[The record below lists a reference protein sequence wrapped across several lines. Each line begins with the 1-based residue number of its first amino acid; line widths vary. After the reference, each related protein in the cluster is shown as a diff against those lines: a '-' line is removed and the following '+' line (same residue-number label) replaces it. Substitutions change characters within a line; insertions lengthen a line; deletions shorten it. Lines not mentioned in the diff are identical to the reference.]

1 MAFKKNYM
9 KKTFILA
16 FLLTIVSISYGQNTR
31 FHIYTGY
38 AFDDKIDSY
47 YDANNYYKGTIRG
60 NFMWGGG
67 IEFMPHKYTG
77 LEISYLR
84 MDTEA
89 PMTYFNNGTK
99 NKVFNI
105 GINNIMI
112 GGNRYFPVASKKVEP
127 YAGGMLG
134 MTIFSIKNSDAGGSK
149 TATKFGYGFKLG
161 TNVYITETV
170 GIKFQAQLMSVSQAV
185 GGGAYFGTG
194 GAGVGLASYSS
205 MLQVGLGGG
214 LVFKL
219 SPAKK

>member
-1 MAFKKNYM
+1 M

-31 FHIYTGY
+31 FHVYTGY
-38 AFDDKIDSY
+38 AFDDDIDSY
-47 YDANNYYKGTIRG
+47 YDNSNNYKGTIRG

-77 LEISYLR
+77 FEVSYLR

-89 PMTYFNNGTK
+89 PMTYISGGVKK
-99 NKVFNI
+99 NKTFNV

-112 GGNRYFPVASKKVEP
+112 GGNRYFPVANKRVEP
-127 YAGGMLG
+127 YAGAMLG

-149 TATKFGYGFKLG
+149 TTTKFGYGLKLG

-170 GIKFQAQLMSVSQAV
+170 GIKFQAQLMSVAQAV

-194 GAGVGLASYSS
+194 GAGVGLSSYSS

>member
-1 MAFKKNYM
+1 M

-38 AFDDKIDSY
+38 AFDDDIDSY
-47 YDANNYYKGTIRG
+47 YDNSNNYKGTIRG

-77 LEISYLR
+77 FEVSYLR

-89 PMTYFNNGTK
+89 PMTYISGGVKK
-99 NKVFNI
+99 NKTFNV

-112 GGNRYFPVASKKVEP
+112 GGNRYFPVANKRVEP
-127 YAGGMLG
+127 YAGAMLG

-149 TATKFGYGFKLG
+149 TTTKFGYGLKLG

-194 GAGVGLASYSS
+194 GAGVGLSSYSS

>member
-1 MAFKKNYM
+1 M
-9 KKTFILA
+9 KKSFLLA
-16 FLLTIVSISYGQNTR
+16 FLLTIVSISFGQNTR
-31 FHIYTGY
+31 LHLYTGY
-38 AFDDKIDSY
+38 AFDDDIDSY

-60 NFMWGGG
+60 NVMWGGG

-84 MDTEA
+84 MDTDA
-89 PMTYFNNGTK
+89 PMTYYSGGVK
-99 NKVFNI
+99 NKTFNV

-112 GGNRYFPVASKKVEP
+112 GGNRYFPTASPKFEP
-127 YAGGMLG
+127 YVGGMLG
-134 MTIFSIKNSDAGGSK
+134 MTVFSIKNSDAGNGK
-149 TATKFGYGFKLG
+149 TVTKFGYGVKMG
-161 TNVYITETV
+161 ANVYVTDNV
-170 GIKFQAQLMSVSQAV
+170 GIKLQAQLMSVAQAV

-219 SPAKK
+219 TPAKK

>member
-1 MAFKKNYM
+1 M

-31 FHIYTGY
+31 FHVYTGY
-38 AFDDKIDSY
+38 AFDDDIDSY
-47 YDANNYYKGTIRG
+47 YDNSNNYKGTIRG

-77 LEISYLR
+77 FEVSYLR

-89 PMTYFNNGTK
+89 QMTYISGGVKK
-99 NKVFNI
+99 NKTFNV

-112 GGNRYFPVASKKVEP
+112 GGNRYFPVANKRVEP
-127 YAGGMLG
+127 YAGAMLG

-149 TATKFGYGFKLG
+149 TTTKFGYGLKLG

-170 GIKFQAQLMSVSQAV
+170 GIKFQAQLMSVAQAV

-194 GAGVGLASYSS
+194 GAGVGLSSYSS

>member
-1 MAFKKNYM
+1 M

-31 FHIYTGY
+31 FHVYTGY
-38 AFDDKIDSY
+38 AFDDDIDSY
-47 YDANNYYKGTIRG
+47 YDTRNNYNGTIRG

-77 LEISYLR
+77 FEVSYLR

-89 PMTYFNNGTK
+89 PMTYFNGGVKK
-99 NKVFNI
+99 NKTFNV

-112 GGNRYFPVASKKVEP
+112 GGNRYFPVANKRVEP
-127 YAGGMLG
+127 YAGAMLG

-149 TATKFGYGFKLG
+149 TTTKFGYGLKLG